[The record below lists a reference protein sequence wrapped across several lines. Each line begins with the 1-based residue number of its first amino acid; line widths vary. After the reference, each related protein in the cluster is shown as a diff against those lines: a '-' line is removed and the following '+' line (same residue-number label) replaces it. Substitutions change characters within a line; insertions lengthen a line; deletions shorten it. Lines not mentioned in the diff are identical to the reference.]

1 MGVGRVTGHRGL
13 ELYGGHT
20 AEAALAAEPV
30 VGLLDPAEDRNVEV
44 LARLPGLPVEH
55 AVLRER
61 QERFHG
67 RGATD
72 CLEFPADLHALMLR
86 VSEADG
92 PPCS

>member
-44 LARLPGLPVEH
+44 LAGCPATAGRARCPVGAPRSIPPQWRDQLSE
-55 AVLRER
+55 VL
-61 QERFHG
+61 G
-67 RGATD
+67 
-72 CLEFPADLHALMLR
+72 
-86 VSEADG
+86 
-92 PPCS
+92 